1 MTEVREVNE
10 SGLGQGQDE
19 ALVYTLNVS
28 PWGSAPTGVQV
39 KIYDITGGA
48 YTDTSSTMLTGAA
61 SVADDDITLPEL
73 SGLVANHNYRLEVKF
88 TIGDNT
94 FEAWCL
100 IKGER

>member
-1 MTEVREVNE
+1 MTEVREINE

-28 PWGSAPTGVQV
+28 PWGSDPAGVQV

-48 YTDTSSTMLTGAA
+48 YTDMSATMLTGAA
-61 SVADDDITLPEL
+61 SVAGDDITLPEL
-73 SGLVANHNYRLEVKF
+73 SGVAASHNYRLEVKF

-100 IKGER
+100 IRGER

>member
-1 MTEVREVNE
+1 MTEVREINE

-28 PWGSAPTGVQV
+28 PWGSDPTGVQV
-39 KIYDITGGA
+39 KIYDITAGA
-48 YTDTSSTMLTGAA
+48 YTDMSATMLSGAA
-61 SVADDDITLPEL
+61 SVSGDDITLPEL
-73 SGLVANHNYRLEVKF
+73 SGVVANHNYRLEVKF

-94 FEAWCL
+94 FEAWCR

>member
-1 MTEVREVNE
+1 MNAVREINE
-10 SGLGQGQDE
+10 SGLAQGQDE
-19 ALVYTLNVS
+19 TLVYTLNVS

-48 YTDTSSTMLTGAA
+48 YTDMSSTMLSGAA
-61 SVADDDITLPEL
+61 SVSGDDITLPEL